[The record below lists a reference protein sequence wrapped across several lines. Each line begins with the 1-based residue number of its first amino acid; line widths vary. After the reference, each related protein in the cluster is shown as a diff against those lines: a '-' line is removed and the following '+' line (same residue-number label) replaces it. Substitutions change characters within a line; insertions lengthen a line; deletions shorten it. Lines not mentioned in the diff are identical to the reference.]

1 MTTNNFMIYRYT
13 SLEEF
18 QVDCETLIHA
28 MGCYFG
34 NELLKGSSIGAA
46 FIRDIMHDINV
57 CWCRWKPLKLGRPEF
72 PLSKF

>member
-1 MTTNNFMIYRYT
+1 MIYRYT

-57 CWCRWKPLKLGRPEF
+57 C
-72 PLSKF
+72 